1 MYEML
6 KGHGIVPVI
15 KFDSAD
21 DALPLADALAAGGI
35 KIMEITYRSE
45 AASSAIE
52 QVAKERPDILVGAGT
67 VLNLEQLKAAE
78 AAGAKFIVSPGF
90 DETIVVEGLKRNLV
104 MLPGCVT
111 PSEIMAAMSLGL
123 KVLKF
128 FPASVYGG
136 IKAIKSL
143 ASVFGGIKFMPTGGV
158 TADNLAEYLSIPQ
171 IQACGG
177 TWMVKA
183 NLINGAEFETI
194 TKLSQEA
201 TDIYRKIRPDET

>member
-78 AAGAKFIVSPGF
+78 AAGARVIVSPALTNHCGRRIK
-90 DETIVVEGLKRNLV
+90 TQ
-104 MLPGCVT
+104 PGYAPRMCHL
-111 PSEIMAAMSLGL
+111 SEIMAAMSLGL

-143 ASVFGGIKFMPTGGV
+143 ASVFGGVKFMPTGGV